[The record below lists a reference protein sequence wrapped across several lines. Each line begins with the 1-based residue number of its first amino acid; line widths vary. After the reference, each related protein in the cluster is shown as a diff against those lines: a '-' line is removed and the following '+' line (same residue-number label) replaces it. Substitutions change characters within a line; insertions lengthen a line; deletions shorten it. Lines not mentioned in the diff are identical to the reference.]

1 MKVLALCGSLRTASH
16 NRRLLELGVR
26 HLASHGVDVDLAP
39 ASALDLPLFNQDLV
53 DGAGG
58 AFPAPVEALRR
69 RFDGIDGLVI
79 ASPEYN
85 YTMGGVIK
93 NALDWLSRY
102 RPMPMAGL
110 PGLVMASS
118 TGVIGGIRGLWQL
131 RIPLEGCGVLLHP
144 DMFALPSSGKAFDE
158 VGNIVDAALS
168 ERFEKSIA
176 NWVVYARKLRA

>member
-1 MKVLALCGSLRTASH
+1 MKVLALCGSLRAASH
-16 NRRLLELGVR
+16 NRRLLELGAR
-26 HLASHGVDVDLAP
+26 HLASHGVEVDLAP
-39 ASALDLPLFNQDLV
+39 PSALDLPLFNQDLV
-53 DGAGG
+53 DGASGG
-58 AFPAPVEALRR
+58 FPPAVEALRR
-69 RFDGIDGLVI
+69 RFDGLDGLVI

-110 PGLVMASS
+110 PGLVMATS

-144 DMFALPSSGKAFDE
+144 DMFALPSSGKNIDE
-158 VGNIVDAALS
+158 NGNIADPALA
-168 ERFEKSIA
+168 ERFEKSIGQ
-176 NWVVYARKLRA
+176 WVTYARKLRA